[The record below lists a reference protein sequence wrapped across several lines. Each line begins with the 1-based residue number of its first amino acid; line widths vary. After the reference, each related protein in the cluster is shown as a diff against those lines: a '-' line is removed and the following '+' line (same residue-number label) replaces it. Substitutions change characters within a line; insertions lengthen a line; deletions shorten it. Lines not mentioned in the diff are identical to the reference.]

1 MKRKKKG
8 ENIPQKRE
16 RKKEGIHN
24 RDVPLISSKKKKKK
38 KNLLEGR
45 RKERINKINK
55 EIAKNIYRLRQN
67 PFFSPPFGP
76 ATLLSLLSLCL
87 EDSLKVEFVEK
98 GIKTYG
104 KGGEVRK
111 KRKGKKR
118 EKRKKKKQRERN
130 QYLLGNEKGNPE
142 KQLNHTHNTYS

>member
-24 RDVPLISSKKKKKK
+24 RDVPLISSKKKKK

-104 KGGEVRK
+104 KGGEVK
-111 KRKGKKR
+111 KKKKKEKR
-118 EKRKKKKQRERN
+118 EKKERKKKKEKRN
-130 QYLLGNEKGNPE
+130 HYLLGNEKE
-142 KQLNHTHNTYS
+142 SRKQLNHTHNTYS